1 MGTDWD
7 HLLGDDENDTRI
19 QWQRRVP
26 NLAFCSLEAFSFGIV
41 GCLGPVIKSLQN
53 KTVLLKAGKVDVAI
67 RYISGYKGHNCTL
80 HPRCEK
86 IVEATL
92 KDVIG
97 WKSTKGVSSTAA
109 ATESAEKTVA
119 SEETG
124 TRESPIVLT

>member
-1 MGTDWD
+1 
-7 HLLGDDENDTRI
+7 
-19 QWQRRVP
+19 
-26 NLAFCSLEAFSFGIV
+26 
-41 GCLGPVIKSLQN
+41 VIKSLQN

-97 WKSTKGVSSTAA
+97 RKSTKGVSSTAA

-124 TRESPIVLT
+124 TKESPIVLTWMRRRNNGWCDSSVKPQIEENRSWKWAKMET